1 MALKDDASEIR
12 AYMQGRASQL
22 NLDNTKKRWPKWV
35 FRSDHIENV
44 AAILEYGKLLSRA
57 RAESEKLIFH
67 DIASPEHIAELSTCQ
82 GRYVRLYFRPRTPTQ
97 YANEGIRPSSKI
109 QYGAHMPVPV
119 YLLFSAELLEEE
131 EIQFTRGRLRSD
143 TEIGDGASFLR

>member
-67 DIASPEHIAELSTCQ
+67 DSASPEHIAELSTCQ
-82 GRYVRLYFRPRTPTQ
+82 GRYVRLYFRPHTPTQ
-97 YANEGIRPSSKI
+97 FRPKNTIWCTYACPG
-109 QYGAHMPVPV
+109 VPIIWD
-119 YLLFSAELLEEE
+119 L
-131 EIQFTRGRLRSD
+131 
-143 TEIGDGASFLR
+143 